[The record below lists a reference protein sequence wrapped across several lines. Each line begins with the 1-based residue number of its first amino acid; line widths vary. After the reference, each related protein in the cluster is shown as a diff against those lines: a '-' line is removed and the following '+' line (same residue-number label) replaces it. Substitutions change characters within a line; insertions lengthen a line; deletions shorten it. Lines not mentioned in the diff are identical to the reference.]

1 MLMNVDE
8 QSNQERFKAVA
19 GIGLYKINYEMD
31 VQGAEQRPSYTAG
44 IIAYTSEEAV
54 KTLTNFCS
62 KRVKGFKGM
71 KIQEMGFEGLC
82 HEMSDRVKNVLI
94 RNAVAEGKVIATDAH
109 KEVLAQL
116 DESMKKQAK
125 AKRSIVPKDT
135 KDKK

>member
-8 QSNQERFKAVA
+8 QSNEERFKGVA

-44 IIAYTSEEAV
+44 IVAYTSEEAV
-54 KTLTNFCS
+54 KTLTNFCA
-62 KRVKGFKGM
+62 KRVTGFKGM

-82 HEMSDRVKNVLI
+82 HDMSDKVKNVILSGAI
-94 RNAVAEGKVIATDAH
+94 REGKAIATDAH

-116 DESMKKQAK
+116 EDTLKKQAK
-125 AKRSIVPKDT
+125 VKKSIVPKT
-135 KDKK
+135 AKG